1 MSPQQDQS
9 PGLHLPQPS
18 FDVGQAPAGV
28 PGQYQQPGPMPG
40 IGAPMAGPAPAPQAQ
55 PYTPASSMPA
65 MPQAMPTAAP
75 QQAQPAGAISVPPAE
90 VPGQPFG
97 AAPASVPDA
106 AAVQADDESSVDQE
120 WITKARDIVAKT
132 HSDPYLLSQEISKIK
147 AQYIKVRY
155 NKDIK
160 TVDE

>member
-18 FDVGQAPAGV
+18 FDVGQATAGV
-28 PGQYQQPGPMPG
+28 PGQYQQSAPMPS
-40 IGAPMAGPAPAPQAQ
+40 IGPSVSPVPMTQAH
-55 PYTPASSMPA
+55 PYAQTSGMPA
-65 MPQAMPTAAP
+65 MSPSMPPAAP

-90 VPGQPFG
+90 VPRQPFG
-97 AAPASVPDA
+97 ATPTSMPDA
-106 AAVQADDESSVDQE
+106 AAVQAADDESSVDQE
-120 WITKARDIVAKT
+120 WITKARDVVAKT

-160 TVDE
+160 TGDE